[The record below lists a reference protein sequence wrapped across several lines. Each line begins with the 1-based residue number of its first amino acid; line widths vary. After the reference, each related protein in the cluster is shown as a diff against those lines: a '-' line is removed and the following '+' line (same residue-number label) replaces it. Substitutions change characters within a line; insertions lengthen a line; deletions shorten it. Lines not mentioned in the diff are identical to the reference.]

1 MKNIK
6 PLTFPFNSENNTSIK
21 QSLFQFREYF
31 DSSTIVGLGEN
42 SHFIKEFFK
51 FRHQVIEFLV
61 TECDFDTLAFEFGFS
76 EGLEVDKWIKSQI
89 PFDDL
94 DKLLSHFYYPNE
106 FKDTLLWLR
115 RYNQDNNNQITFLG
129 VDIPKNGGSYFP
141 NFRIVSDYLQR
152 LSIVSSDV
160 LQKILNLAEKFDFY
174 STSQLA
180 LNLSLFDEAEHNELK
195 ALLLKVY
202 IRLITLQ
209 PKLESLEFQSIV
221 HQVKGL
227 IYMNYN
233 ADAME
238 SFITERGIEGD
249 MGAKDQYMAE
259 SIDWFLKNSLGKK
272 IILVAHNAH
281 IQKTPVDFDGFI
293 SCYPM
298 GQRLSMTFGEKY
310 KAFAIT
316 NLRGETAAL
325 YPDNDYQFGF
335 RVDKFPLDF
344 PESDSVEFIMQEFG
358 GKECCLLMN
367 RSTELKNCNKI
378 RFDSMCLKTEIEE
391 AFDGIFLIEKST
403 VSEVVG

>member
-1 MKNIK
+1 M
-6 PLTFPFNSENNTSIK
+6 
-21 QSLFQFREYF
+21 
-31 DSSTIVGLGEN
+31 
-42 SHFIKEFFK
+42 
-51 FRHQVIEFLV
+51 
-61 TECDFDTLAFEFGFS
+61 
-76 EGLEVDKWIKSQI
+76 
-89 PFDDL
+89 
-94 DKLLSHFYYPNE
+94 
-106 FKDTLLWLR
+106 
-115 RYNQDNNNQITFLG
+115 
-129 VDIPKNGGSYFP
+129 DIPKNGGSYFP

-281 IQKTPVDFDGFI
+281 IQK
-293 SCYPM
+293 
-298 GQRLSMTFGEKY
+298 
-310 KAFAIT
+310 
-316 NLRGETAAL
+316 LR
-325 YPDNDYQFGF
+325 
-335 RVDKFPLDF
+335 
-344 PESDSVEFIMQEFG
+344 
-358 GKECCLLMN
+358 
-367 RSTELKNCNKI
+367 
-378 RFDSMCLKTEIEE
+378 
-391 AFDGIFLIEKST
+391 
-403 VSEVVG
+403 

>member
-1 MKNIK
+1 M
-6 PLTFPFNSENNTSIK
+6 
-21 QSLFQFREYF
+21 
-31 DSSTIVGLGEN
+31 
-42 SHFIKEFFK
+42 
-51 FRHQVIEFLV
+51 
-61 TECDFDTLAFEFGFS
+61 
-76 EGLEVDKWIKSQI
+76 
-89 PFDDL
+89 
-94 DKLLSHFYYPNE
+94 
-106 FKDTLLWLR
+106 
-115 RYNQDNNNQITFLG
+115 
-129 VDIPKNGGSYFP
+129 
-141 NFRIVSDYLQR
+141 SDYLQR

-202 IRLITLQ
+202 IRLVTLQ
-209 PKLESLEFQSIV
+209 PKLESLEFQSIL
-221 HQVKGL
+221 HLVKGL

-238 SFITERGIEGD
+238 SFITEKGIEGD

-335 RVDKFPLDF
+335 RVDKFPLDS
-344 PESDSVEFIMQEFG
+344 PESDSVEFFMQELS
-358 GKECCLLMN
+358 GKECCLIIN
-367 RSTELKNCNKI
+367 KSKELKNCSKI
-378 RFDSMCLKTEIEE
+378 RFDSIHLKTEIVDS
-391 AFDGIFLIEKST
+391 FDGIFLIEKST
-403 VSEVVG
+403 VSEIVD

>member
-21 QSLFQFREYF
+21 QSLFRFREYF

-42 SHFIKEFFK
+42 SHFIKEFFT

-249 MGAKDQYMAE
+249 MGAKNQYMAE
-259 SIDWFLKNSLGKK
+259 SIDRFLKNSIVKN
-272 IILVAHNAH
+272 IILFVQN
-281 IQKTPVDFDGFI
+281 
-293 SCYPM
+293 
-298 GQRLSMTFGEKY
+298 
-310 KAFAIT
+310 
-316 NLRGETAAL
+316 
-325 YPDNDYQFGF
+325 
-335 RVDKFPLDF
+335 
-344 PESDSVEFIMQEFG
+344 
-358 GKECCLLMN
+358 
-367 RSTELKNCNKI
+367 
-378 RFDSMCLKTEIEE
+378 
-391 AFDGIFLIEKST
+391 
-403 VSEVVG
+403 VSN